1 MNGEHAMPISR
12 LVLITFPL
20 LMTAAGLCRAEVHQ
34 HAHEEE
40 LLQMHG
46 SHVHGEVIL
55 NIVLEEDR
63 LDVEMISPAM
73 NITGFE
79 HAPSTE
85 QERATL
91 SEAIGKLGDAGNLL
105 TLPESAGC
113 EPGASA
119 VETSLTEEHAGHDHR
134 HTDRQEHEGDH
145 ADFHVTLA
153 FKCNTPDAIDS
164 LTLTLFSHFP
174 GVEKVKLQWIL
185 GQRQGAAVVEPG
197 NPTVTFK

>member
-91 SEAIGKLGDAGNLL
+91 SEAIASNGLAIVPWGFGKWVGKRGKALRRALESVDSRQFFLGDNSGR
-105 TLPESAGC
+105 PKFS
-113 EPGASA
+113 P
-119 VETSLTEEHAGHDHR
+119 
-134 HTDRQEHEGDH
+134 
-145 ADFHVTLA
+145 
-153 FKCNTPDAIDS
+153 TPLI
-164 LTLTLFSHFP
+164 F
-174 GVEKVKLQWIL
+174 
-185 GQRQGAAVVEPG
+185 R
-197 NPTVTFK
+197 